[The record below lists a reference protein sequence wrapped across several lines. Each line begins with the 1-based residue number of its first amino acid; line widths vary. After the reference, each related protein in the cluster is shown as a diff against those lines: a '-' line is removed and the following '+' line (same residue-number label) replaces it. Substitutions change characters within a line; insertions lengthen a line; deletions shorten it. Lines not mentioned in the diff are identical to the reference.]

1 MNKIGL
7 LLSNRVLNYCDFVLS
22 SVISVL
28 IISVN
33 IIILLPCGPS
43 DFTFDYF
50 GGVGRGRCGKDR
62 LGDRCSVCTTGVGE
76 SDNCH
81 VASLDNYDEHQI
93 NVEINSV
100 VLKMA
105 CFGTWICAT
114 DIGWG
119 LDVGGLILRFVLQLG
134 KHANGLRTRWFF
146 VEL

>member
-1 MNKIGL
+1 
-7 LLSNRVLNYCDFVLS
+7 
-22 SVISVL
+22 VL

-100 VLKMA
+100 VLKMPVLER
-105 CFGTWICAT
+105 GYVPQI
-114 DIGWG
+114 
-119 LDVGGLILRFVLQLG
+119 LVGGSMLR
-134 KHANGLRTRWFF
+134 A
-146 VEL
+146 

>member
-1 MNKIGL
+1 MRKGQ
-7 LLSNRVLNYCDFVLS
+7 
-22 SVISVL
+22 
-28 IISVN
+28 
-33 IIILLPCGPS
+33 
-43 DFTFDYF
+43 
-50 GGVGRGRCGKDR
+50 R

-81 VASLDNYDEHQI
+81 VASFDNYDEHQI

-146 VEL
+146 VELLSLGYRAMINLYSIQWLYTS

>member
-1 MNKIGL
+1 MRKGQ
-7 LLSNRVLNYCDFVLS
+7 
-22 SVISVL
+22 
-28 IISVN
+28 
-33 IIILLPCGPS
+33 
-43 DFTFDYF
+43 
-50 GGVGRGRCGKDR
+50 R

-76 SDNCH
+76 NDNCH
-81 VASLDNYDEHQI
+81 VASFDNYDEHQI